1 MSALNCPRSS
11 RTHSH
16 DPSAVVELVSAAT
29 SRAGPFPLPFGQISD
44 VRVKSIFSSSLN
56 VICPVQSSPQKYSA
70 SSTPQI
76 SDKTTP
82 SRPARGALAIV
93 TNVGRVAVDAAVS
106 GAWWCLQGGLWSVS
120 GHSAQTNG
128 ANAPDEPRC
137 EDGQCPAKP
146 LGEDGEAAYGKSV
159 WFWHPLLVSS

>member
-1 MSALNCPRSS
+1 M
-11 RTHSH
+11 
-16 DPSAVVELVSAAT
+16 
-29 SRAGPFPLPFGQISD
+29 
-44 VRVKSIFSSSLN
+44 
-56 VICPVQSSPQKYSA
+56 
-70 SSTPQI
+70 
-76 SDKTTP
+76 
-82 SRPARGALAIV
+82 AIV

-146 LGEDGEAAYGKSV
+146 LGEDGEAAYGKTV